1 MAALNLT
8 AAWNETAIFVK
19 REARLIFPIA
29 LLLNALPIAFATAM
43 APRPASGALMPEAG
57 AWMLLI
63 PVAAAIGLVGRIA
76 ISTLALRPGR
86 SVGEALR
93 RGAARFLPLAAVYL
107 LAGLAIALAL
117 LFVAMILGLLV
128 PGAASGAPSAQAA
141 RSFALLL
148 ALVMVPLL
156 LFAFTRIL
164 LAAPIAAAEECG
176 PVDLAKRSWR
186 LSGPVFWPLV
196 GFIVLSSVLSLVI
209 SFVGVRIVGLPIL
222 LVAGPPQPGSISAVL
237 LLVVAAFVDMVVQAC
252 LITMTA
258 RLYAQLAPPDRAAVF
273 S

>member
-19 REARLIFPIA
+19 REARLIFPVA

-43 APRPASGALMPEAG
+43 APRPAPGALMPEAG

-76 ISTLALRPGR
+76 ISDLALSPGR
-86 SVGEALR
+86 TVGEALR
-93 RGAARFLPLAAVYL
+93 RGARRFIPLAAVYL
-107 LAGLAIALAL
+107 LACLGIALA
-117 LFVAMILGLLV
+117 FVLGAMILGLLV

-148 ALVMVPLL
+148 ALLMLPLL

-164 LAAPIAAAEECG
+164 LAAPIAAEECG
-176 PVDLAKRSWR
+176 AVDLAKRSWR
-186 LSGPVFWPLV
+186 LSGPAFWPLA
-196 GFIVLSSVLSLVI
+196 GFIVLSTILSLMI

-222 LVAGPPQPGSISAVL
+222 IVAGPPHPGSISAVL

-258 RLYAQLAPPDRAAVF
+258 RLYAQLSPPDRATIF